1 MVFIGDSERE
11 RGKMSVEVMKW
22 AFEQDLPAREKWLLV
37 CLSDGAA
44 PEGFV
49 RPSDEFLAKKTG
61 LSDIEIAISFN
72 ALLDLCLIVRTNER
86 INECPVYRMEMI

>member
-1 MVFIGDSERE
+1 
-11 RGKMSVEVMKW
+11 MSVQTMKW

-49 RPSDEFLAKKTG
+49 KPSNEFLAKKTG
-61 LSDIEIAISFN
+61 LSEVEIAISFN
-72 ALLDLCLIVRTNER
+72 TLLDFRLIVKTDEW
-86 INECPVYRMEMI
+86 INECPVYRMEMDV